1 MIKNRFK
8 PSAFQIISAGYLLLI
23 LLGSLLLML
32 PVSSAGRG
40 SATFFDSFFTAT
52 SAVCVT
58 GLIVRD
64 TALHWSEFGQF
75 IIMLLIQIGGMGV
88 ITVALMFSFL
98 SGKKIGLKQR
108 SIMQEAISAPQL
120 GGIVRLTKFIIITT
134 FLSEIIGALLL
145 LPRFLKIMPFPRAL
159 FSSLFTSVSAFC
171 NAGFDVMGKSGG
183 EFSSLTLFSSDYL
196 VNAVVMFLIIFGG
209 IGFLTWDDFKT
220 HKFKIKKYRMQSK
233 VILLL
238 TLLFILIPAI
248 WFFFFECKNMPT
260 GKRIIASLF
269 QSVTLRTAG
278 FNTVDLSAM
287 SGSGKTLMIIF
298 MLIGGAPGST
308 AGGVKITT
316 VAVLALTVRAVFK
329 RDTSVTCFG
338 RKISDETVRNAI
350 TLFMMYFFMFATG
363 GIIISAVE
371 HLPILTC
378 LFETASAAGT
388 VGLTLGIT
396 GGLHAVSRIILII
409 LMIFGRVGGLT
420 LIYASSATPNPEKG
434 DLPYEKISV
443 G

>member
-1 MIKNRFK
+1 
-8 PSAFQIISAGYLLLI
+8 
-23 LLGSLLLML
+23 
-32 PVSSAGRG
+32 
-40 SATFFDSFFTAT
+40 
-52 SAVCVT
+52 
-58 GLIVRD
+58 
-64 TALHWSEFGQF
+64 
-75 IIMLLIQIGGMGV
+75 
-88 ITVALMFSFL
+88 
-98 SGKKIGLKQR
+98 
-108 SIMQEAISAPQL
+108 
-120 GGIVRLTKFIIITT
+120 
-134 FLSEIIGALLL
+134 
-145 LPRFLKIMPFPRAL
+145 
-159 FSSLFTSVSAFC
+159 
-171 NAGFDVMGKSGG
+171 
-183 EFSSLTLFSSDYL
+183 
-196 VNAVVMFLIIFGG
+196 
-209 IGFLTWDDFKT
+209 
-220 HKFKIKKYRMQSK
+220 
-233 VILLL
+233 
-238 TLLFILIPAI
+238 
-248 WFFFFECKNMPT
+248 MPT

>member
-1 MIKNRFK
+1 MTKSRYK
-8 PSAFQIISAGYLLLI
+8 PSAFQIISAGYILLI
-23 LLGSLLLML
+23 LIGSLLLML
-32 PVSSAGRG
+32 PISSAKSGG
-40 SATFFDSFFTAT
+40 AGFFDSFFTAT

-58 GLIVRD
+58 GLVVRD
-64 TALHWSEFGQF
+64 TALYWSEFGQF
-75 IIMLLIQIGGMGV
+75 IILLLIQIGGMGI

-134 FLSEIIGALLL
+134 FLVEIISALIM
-145 LPRFLKIMPFPRAL
+145 LPRFLKMYSFPRAAW
-159 FSSLFTSVSAFC
+159 SALFTSVSAFC
-171 NAGFDVMGKSGG
+171 NAGFDVMGKKSG
-183 EFSSLTLFSSDYL
+183 EFSSLSAFSSDYI
-196 VNAVVMFLIIFGG
+196 VNAVVMFLIVFGG

-220 HKFKIKKYRMQSK
+220 HKLNLKKYRMQSK

-238 TLLFILIPAI
+238 TLLFILIPAL
-248 WFFFFECKNMPT
+248 WFFFFECKDLPL
-260 GKRIIASLF
+260 KQRIIASLF

-278 FNTVDLSAM
+278 FNTIDLNAM
-287 SGSGKTLMIIF
+287 SGSAKALMIIF

-316 VAVLALTVRAVFK
+316 IAVLALTVRAVFK
-329 RDTSVTCFG
+329 RDTAATCFN

-350 TLFMMYFFMFATG
+350 TLFIMYFFMFAVG
-363 GIIISAVE
+363 GIAISAIE

-396 GGLHAVSRIILII
+396 SGLHAVSKIILIV
-409 LMIFGRVGGLT
+409 LMIIGRVGGLT
-420 LIYASSATPNPEKG
+420 LIYASSASPNPEKG
-434 DLPYEKISV
+434 DLPFEKISV